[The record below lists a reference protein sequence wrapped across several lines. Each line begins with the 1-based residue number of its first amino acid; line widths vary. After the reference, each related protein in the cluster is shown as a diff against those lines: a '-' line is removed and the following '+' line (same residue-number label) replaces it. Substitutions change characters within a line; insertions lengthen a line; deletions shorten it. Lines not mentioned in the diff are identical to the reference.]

1 MATLFG
7 LETQVA
13 EAFDRG
19 TDLMFIERIKDLII
33 NERAMLIHREVDK
46 YGINDMYVQPY
57 SPDLILVNA
66 SEISGFPSE
75 KQFLRTQNKIPTPI
89 RYQSDSP
96 FVFVGTVD
104 RRVVFRYTKPYIHDY
119 LKYLKYIGLGIA
131 YYYINNYIYIPN
143 NIKLEKINVDAIYNS
158 LDVSVTDGTGI
169 CYFDDMEFPLS
180 ADQQNTVILSV
191 MNLLRSGND
200 LKEKS
205 TSTTRDLN

>member
-1 MATLFG
+1 M
-7 LETQVA
+7 
-13 EAFDRG
+13 
-19 TDLMFIERIKDLII
+19 
-33 NERAMLIHREVDK
+33 
-46 YGINDMYVQPY
+46 
-57 SPDLILVNA
+57 
-66 SEISGFPSE
+66 
-75 KQFLRTQNKIPTPI
+75 
-89 RYQSDSP
+89 
-96 FVFVGTVD
+96 
-104 RRVVFRYTKPYIHDY
+104 
-119 LKYLKYIGLGIA
+119 GIA